1 MIEKGSNIKMKGL
14 LVLSVYGDTWK
25 IELNDLRKII
35 CFKKS
40 EVSVERISVCNVI
53 ENLAKHG
60 RHCLPC
66 SYTNDIIEL

>member
-40 EVSVERISVCNVI
+40 EVSVERISARNVI
-53 ENLAKHG
+53 ENFGKAWKTLSAM
-60 RHCLPC
+60 LL
-66 SYTNDIIEL
+66 YQ